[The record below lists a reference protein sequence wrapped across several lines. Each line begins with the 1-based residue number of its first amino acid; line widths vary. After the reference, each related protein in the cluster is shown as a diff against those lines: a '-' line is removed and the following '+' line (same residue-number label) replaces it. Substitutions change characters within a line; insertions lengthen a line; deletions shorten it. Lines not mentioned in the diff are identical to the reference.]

1 MTKNKFFKN
10 RILGEGTESP
20 DQLLANPKN
29 WRIHPS
35 HQRSALLK
43 VLDTVGW
50 VDQVIVNK
58 TTGHLID
65 GHLRVS
71 VAMEKNEQSVPVV
84 YVELSE
90 QEEEIIL
97 ASLDP
102 IGALAVADK
111 DLLENLLESVRQN
124 KTLTDLADTIASK
137 YNLIELEQFG
147 DLNMVDEEGLPSNAL
162 VEIVIRVA
170 DVSMRPIVKDEIQN
184 FLTAHKEWG
193 AVVK

>member
-162 VEIVIRVA
+162 VEIVIRVT

>member
-1 MTKNKFFKN
+1 MAKNKFFKN

-147 DLNMVDEEGLPSNAL
+147 DLKHIDREGLPSNAL
-162 VEIVIRVA
+162 VQIVIV
-170 DVSMRPIVKDEIQN
+170 VSDINIRSMVKDEIQK
-184 FLTAHKEWG
+184 FLTEHQEWG